1 MAALQSLRR
10 RERPGDE
17 QLETPRERQL
27 ALIAANWRER
37 NAGAEPS
44 VTILREIR
52 SMLDAISKLIN
63 IDLGTHYIRPT
74 KKSIVY

>member
-1 MAALQSLRR
+1 MQRRKDALKRTLQDS
-10 RERPGDE
+10 
-17 QLETPRERQL
+17 Q
-27 ALIAANWRER
+27 
-37 NAGAEPS
+37 
-44 VTILREIR
+44 IR